1 MTETSFK
8 KLLLSLEKNGYQ
20 IIAPQTRG
28 EEVVIDRLPAREA
41 AAINF
46 TKQPFYSF
54 KKFFIPT
61 PEGLFYFSGQSMK
74 PIIDAPK
81 LAFVGLSTLDLLAIN
96 LWRQV
101 FAKDVYWQERFK
113 NMILI
118 GMSSAPAD
126 KKIFNLWESNYEE
139 NILEHVQFDVFLLKQ
154 GTGWEVFSGTRLG
167 QKLLDD
173 FNYQDYR
180 HIQFAGLIKEEGVD
194 PSIREIYRKLKL
206 MKPTDKMWQDLG
218 QRCIA
223 CGKCAIACPTCFCFD
238 MEDKILDDKKVI
250 RQRSWSSCFYPEF
263 SEIAGQKVF
272 LPTMAEKIY
281 FWYYHKFVRI
291 FEEYSIPGCVGCGR
305 CARVCPV
312 GIDIGQVLAAIA
324 NKSRINHE

>member
-1 MTETSFK
+1 MMTETSFK

-20 IIAPQTRG
+20 IIAPQTRDK
-28 EEVVIDRLPAREA
+28 EVVIDQLPARRA

-61 PEGLFYFSGQSMK
+61 PEGLFSFSGQSIK
-74 PIIDAPK
+74 STIDTSK
-81 LAFVGLSTLDLLAIN
+81 LALVGLSTLDLLAIN

-101 FAKDVYWQERFK
+101 FVKDIYWQERFK

-118 GMSSAPAD
+118 GLGSAPTD
-126 KKIFNLWESNYEE
+126 KKIFNLWEAHYEE
-139 NILEHVQFDVFLLKQ
+139 NILEHIQFDVFLLKQ
-154 GTGWEVFSGTRLG
+154 ETGWQVFSGTRLG

-173 FNYQDYR
+173 FNYQDYQ

-194 PSIREIYRKLKL
+194 PSIREIYRKLKA

-218 QRCIA
+218 ERCIA
-223 CGKCAIACPTCFCFD
+223 CGKCAIVCPTCFCFD
-238 MEDKILDDKKVI
+238 MEDKILDDKKII
-250 RQRSWSSCFYPEF
+250 RQRLWSSCFYPEF

-272 LPTMAEKIY
+272 LSTMAEKIY

-305 CARVCPV
+305 CAKVCPV
-312 GIDIGQVLAAIA
+312 GIDISQVLADIK
-324 NKSRINHE
+324 NTQES

>member
-28 EEVVIDRLPAREA
+28 EEVVIDRLLAREA

-54 KKFFIPT
+54 KKFFIP
-61 PEGLFYFSGQSMK
+61 PAEGLFSFSGQSIK
-74 PIIDAPK
+74 PIIDISK
-81 LAFVGLSTLDLLAIN
+81 LALVGLSTPDLLAIN

-101 FAKDVYWQERFK
+101 FERDVYWQERFK

-118 GMSSAPAD
+118 GLGSAPTD
-126 KKIFNLWESNYEE
+126 KKFFNLWESHYEE
-139 NILEHVQFDVFLLKQ
+139 NILEHVQFDVFLLRQ
-154 GTGWEVFSGTRLG
+154 GAGWKVFSGTRLG

-173 FNYQDYR
+173 FNCQDYQ

-194 PSIREIYRKLKL
+194 PSILEIYRKLKA

-250 RQRSWSSCFYPEF
+250 RQRCWSSCFYPEF

-291 FEEYSIPGCVGCGR
+291 FEEYSVPGCVGCGR
-305 CARVCPV
+305 CAKVCPV
-312 GIDIGQVLAAIA
+312 GIDISQVLATIT
-324 NKSRINHE
+324 KKH